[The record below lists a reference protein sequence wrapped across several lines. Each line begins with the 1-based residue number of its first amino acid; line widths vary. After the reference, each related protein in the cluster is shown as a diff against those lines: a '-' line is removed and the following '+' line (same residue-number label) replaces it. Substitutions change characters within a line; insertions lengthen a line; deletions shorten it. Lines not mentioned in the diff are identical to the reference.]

1 MHNDSLSGF
10 EYTWTR
16 IIIFSAVRK
25 VYLSILFLHFSLSVQ
40 LNCSEGHHLGVMPV
54 SITQWPAEIG
64 IFLTIISWSLN
75 RGLHYCYVTI
85 AK

>member
-1 MHNDSLSGF
+1 MIHSQDLNILDKNYNLFSSAKGLSLNF
-10 EYTWTR
+10 
-16 IIIFSAVRK
+16 
-25 VYLSILFLHFSLSVQ
+25 FLTFFTVVQ
-40 LNCSEGHHLGVMPV
+40 LNRSEGHHLGVMPV